1 MTDFEAAVAAFV
13 KSFRKGRVRFTSKPF
28 PHRFGAVLA
37 EFEKRLCKRFEGM
50 IVMQVKFRA
59 ALLPLE
65 SLPRRAKPAAMG
77 YYEEY
82 EKGSKYEQLKKRGVN
97 HAFRERKRQC

>member
-1 MTDFEAAVAAFV
+1 
-13 KSFRKGRVRFTSKPF
+13 
-28 PHRFGAVLA
+28 
-37 EFEKRLCKRFEGM
+37 
-50 IVMQVKFRA
+50 MQVKFRA

-82 EKGSKYEQLKKRGVN
+82 EKGSKYEQFKKRGVN

>member
-1 MTDFEAAVAAFV
+1 
-13 KSFRKGRVRFTSKPF
+13 
-28 PHRFGAVLA
+28 
-37 EFEKRLCKRFEGM
+37 M
-50 IVMQVKFRA
+50 ILMQVKFRA

-65 SLPRRAKPAAMG
+65 SLPRRAKPTAMG